1 MYGQSRFVRIAA
13 SWPRLIIFFNVSIS
27 IDKNNCRECKSWDNF
42 ILKWA
47 TNQPIK
53 YYLTFIKNFSYR
65 IRHWTIEFEKF
76 CKNFIRFAILRKFA
90 CNRMLLEKRN
100 RMLFCHISVC
110 DTTMFAIRPTRG
122 YIIKIQLWNSFNSAL
137 IARTL
142 HRFHVIGIPLTVV
155 RIHFTTQFAFS
166 CLDMTIRSTMLHLV

>member
-1 MYGQSRFVRIAA
+1 M
-13 SWPRLIIFFNVSIS
+13 IS
-27 IDKNNCRECKSWDNF
+27 IDKNNCRECNSWDNF
-42 ILKWA
+42 TLKCT

-53 YYLTFIKNFSYR
+53 YYLISIKNFSYR
-65 IRHWTIEFEKF
+65 TFIGRLVREI
-76 CKNFIRFAILRKFA
+76 CKNIFVSQICESLCLQPDVIG
-90 CNRMLLEKRN
+90 KRN

-155 RIHFTTQFAFS
+155 RIHFITQFTFS
-166 CLDMTIRSTMLHLV
+166 CDIRSTMFDLV

>member
-1 MYGQSRFVRIAA
+1 M
-13 SWPRLIIFFNVSIS
+13 IS
-27 IDKNNCRECKSWDNF
+27 IDKNNCRECNSWDNF
-42 ILKWA
+42 TLKCT

-53 YYLTFIKNFSYR
+53 YYLIFIKNFSYR
-65 IRHWTIEFEKF
+65 TFIGRLVREI
-76 CKNFIRFAILRKFA
+76 CKNIFVSQICESLCLQPDIIG
-90 CNRMLLEKRN
+90 KRN

-155 RIHFTTQFAFS
+155 RIHFITQFTFS
-166 CLDMTIRSTMLHLV
+166 YLGVTFVRQCLISFKWMLRKWNKDDSI